1 MPPERFYLELEP
13 PSEALRACP
22 HVVIVGGGFAG
33 LKACHTLAGQQLRV
47 TLIDKRNFNL
57 FQPLLYQVASGL
69 VSEADVASPLRQMVG
84 QAPNIQILLG
94 EVVNIDP
101 QAREVELNGQRLGY
115 DYLILAS
122 GSGSSYFGREEWRP
136 LAPPMKILE
145 HAEEI
150 RRRLLMALEE
160 AEQSSDLERRRF
172 LQTAVVVGA
181 GPAGCELAGSLIE
194 LMQRSVRL
202 DFKQLDAADC
212 RVVLVDAVDRVL
224 PSMHPE
230 LSAAAARYLVGQGV
244 ELRLEAMVKAI
255 EAGRVELRSTV
266 VGAGAAP
273 GASAAE
279 GAPAGESAAAGAAAP
294 EVPAGGILEA
304 ATICWTAGVRASRL
318 GRLLADQC
326 GCPLD
331 RGGRLLVEPD
341 FSIPGYPEIRAVGD
355 LACYTHTPTATPLPG
370 MAGPAVQAGGWVAA
384 QILASLA
391 GRQHPPF
398 RWLDLGSMA
407 VIGPWYAVADLRGV
421 RLTGLVGWVLWA
433 LAHLAFI
440 PDTENRIALF
450 SKWMW
455 QIATRQRT
463 ALLITGR
470 PDQHLGVD
478 VGLVRSDRQQP
489 NPGLAISSEAGP
501 ACAGDRHAEAEAA
514 A

>member
-1 MPPERFYLELEP
+1 MSRDTFFLELNP
-13 PSEALRACP
+13 PTEAFRGCP

-33 LKACHTLAGQQLRV
+33 LKACHTLAGKPVRV

-94 EVVNIDP
+94 EVVAIDP
-101 QAREVELNGQRLGY
+101 EARQVEFHGQRLGY
-115 DYLILAS
+115 DHLILAS
-122 GSGSSYFGREEWRP
+122 GSGSSYFGHEEWRP

-160 AEQSSDLERRRF
+160 AEQTRDLERRRF
-172 LQTAVVVGA
+172 LQSAVVVGA

-194 LMQRSVRL
+194 LMQRSVRR
-202 DFKQLDAADC
+202 DFKQLDPADC

-224 PSMHPE
+224 PTMHPD
-230 LSAAAARYLVGQGV
+230 LSADAARYLHSQGV
-244 ELRLEAMVKAI
+244 ELRLGAMVQGI
-255 EAGRVELRSTV
+255 EAGRVLLRSTLQPEAV
-266 VGAGAAP
+266 PVTGSGS
-273 GASAAE
+273 ASSS
-279 GAPAGESAAAGAAAP
+279 GAAAGTGS
-294 EVPAGGILEA
+294 AGGDPATAASSTTPEALPPPSLEA

-318 GRLLADQC
+318 GRLLAESC
-326 GCPLD
+326 GCAVD
-331 RGGRLLVEPD
+331 RGGRVVVNPD
-341 FSIPGYPEIRAVGD
+341 FSVPGHPEIRVVGD
-355 LACYTHTPTATPLPG
+355 LACYAHTLEGIPLPG
-370 MAGPAVQAGGWVAA
+370 MAGPAVQAGGWVAEH
-384 QILASLA
+384 ILATLA
-391 GRQHPPF
+391 EREQPAF

-407 VIGPWYAVADLRGV
+407 VIGPWYAVADLRGLRV
-421 RLTGLVGWVLWA
+421 TGLVGWVLWA

-478 VGLVRSDRQQP
+478 VGLVRSER
-489 NPGLAISSEAGP
+489 GGAGP
-501 ACAGDRHAEAEAA
+501 PEEERAA
-514 A
+514 